1 MDGTVDP
8 RPVNPNFLIELQFY
22 SYCLSEN
29 LKNIAVT
36 YNLIFKMNM
45 NNQVKQYIGDLIVL
59 KFCKYLTSNNKESDI
74 NWRIIITYYL
84 RMYINNQY
92 Q

>member
-1 MDGTVDP
+1 
-8 RPVNPNFLIELQFY
+8 
-22 SYCLSEN
+22 
-29 LKNIAVT
+29 
-36 YNLIFKMNM
+36 MNM
-45 NNQVKQYIGDLIVL
+45 NTQVKQNIGNLIVL

>member
-1 MDGTVDP
+1 
-8 RPVNPNFLIELQFY
+8 
-22 SYCLSEN
+22 
-29 LKNIAVT
+29 
-36 YNLIFKMNM
+36 MNM